1 MCGYSYACEIIKK
14 ETKCNEMESDSHY
27 IYRDR
32 KEFTILILENT
43 IELIIIYMY
52 KFIEVHAV

>member
-1 MCGYSYACEIIKK
+1 
-14 ETKCNEMESDSHY
+14 MESDSHY
-27 IYRDR
+27 IYIDR